1 MNMRI
6 LIISADNLGIS
17 IEQVPYQHF
26 EYLKYPVLVGR
37 KNTVKRRLS
46 QPHGCWNGS
55 LKKRSPQK
63 AALCQGLK

>member
-26 EYLKYPVLVGR
+26 EYLKYPILFQKV
-37 KNTVKRRLS
+37 
-46 QPHGCWNGS
+46 C
-55 LKKRSPQK
+55 LK
-63 AALCQGLK
+63 